1 MTVVIDDGL
10 LAETLTAALFDDPFY
25 RAIVVGGEPVGQRAR
40 LTAYFVHSL
49 AEGRAVGMVD
59 VTDDGRSG
67 AAIWTPPAGTR
78 GAQVAAAIK
87 HVRLSKLLTAEGWA
101 AYAAI
106 GAFSHAWVAEHV
118 PVEAWYLSIL
128 GVSPERHGSGLGSQ
142 LVRAGL
148 RRVDVG
154 RRPAYVETFNPRS
167 VPFYERHGFAT
178 VATGHE
184 STTGRPFWLLL
195 RPGRDKA

>member
-1 MTVVIDDGL
+1 MRHETRRLIL
-10 LAETLTAALFDDPFY
+10 LLLPAGIVFAAFFLLPM
-25 RAIVVGGEPVGQRAR
+25 AR
-40 LTAYFVHSL
+40 LFFI
-49 AEGRAVGMVD
+49 GG
-59 VTDDGRSG
+59 SG
-67 AAIWTPPAGTR
+67 KT
-78 GAQVAAAIK
+78 
-87 HVRLSKLLTAEGWA
+87 GWA

>member
-87 HVRLSKLLTAEGWA
+87 HERLSKLLTAEGWA
-101 AYAAI
+101 AYVDI

-118 PVEAWYLSIL
+118 PAEAWYLSIL